1 MRKNFFL
8 LLWGLLFIITPLLA
22 QQKEGNEPIE
32 FVHANYLYS
41 TKKLG
46 RDVQILKGQVIVSH
60 KQTTIYC
67 DSAFIDRKANEMKG
81 FGDVRVIK
89 INQQDTVL
97 LYCDS
102 LRYNAN
108 EEVAYFNGNVRMIK
122 DTTRLFTSELKYDFR
137 EDKAYYDKWGK
148 IITRTDTLTSLHGYY
163 MPSQKALVFSKNV
176 ILRSQKYNIFT
187 DSLYHDIDKEVSFFF
202 GKTHIVGDSVDLFC
216 TRGSF
221 DHRRQKANIRSGA
234 QINFKEQQISAKNID
249 YDRNSGNVMARG
261 NVRIVDTVQKYT
273 LTGKIGKMNEKTK
286 HFLIAH
292 DAVLTQYREK
302 DTFWLRSDTIYSYMD
317 TVREEQDT
325 FVYRKVLAYHH
336 VKGFQRGLQVK
347 ADSAVYSMLDST
359 LFLYGSPVLWSDS
372 IQITGDFMELL
383 TLNGDPYK
391 LVVIGNAF
399 IVEHTLDDRFN
410 QIKGKNIE
418 IKFKKREL
426 REVEVQQ
433 EAQAIYFLFQDSVLM
448 GVNKMTCDTIRIF
461 IREKKVRS
469 ILAIGSPKGS
479 IIPPSQLTEEDTKL
493 NGFQW
498 LWFYR
503 PLKPEEIYIW
513 SKKD

>member
-1 MRKNFFL
+1 MRKNIILIL
-8 LLWGLLFIITPLLA
+8 LLLIASLLSLRA
-22 QQKEGNEPIE
+22 QEEQQKEPIE
-32 FVHANYLYS
+32 FIHSNYLYS

-46 RDVQILKGQVIVSH
+46 KEVQILKGQVIVAH

-67 DSAFIDRKANEMKG
+67 DSAYIDRKANEMKG

-102 LRYNAN
+102 LRYNADQ
-108 EEVAYFNGNVRMIK
+108 EIAYFNGNVRLIK
-122 DTTRLFTSELKYDFR
+122 DTTRLFTSELLYDFK
-137 EDKAYYDKWGK
+137 ENKAYYEKYGK
-148 IITRTDTLTSLHGYY
+148 IITHTDTLTSLRGYY
-163 MPSQKALVFSKNV
+163 MPDHKALVFSKNV
-176 ILRSQKYNIFT
+176 VLKSQKYNIYT
-187 DSLYHDIDKEVSFFF
+187 DSLYHDIDHEVSYFY
-202 GKTHIVGDSVDLFC
+202 GRTHIKGDSVDLYC

-221 DHRRQKANIRSGA
+221 DHRQQKANIRSGA
-234 QINFKEQQISAKNID
+234 QINFKEQKISADNID
-249 YDRNSGNVMARG
+249 YDRSSGVVTARG

-273 LTGKIGKMNEKTK
+273 LTGRTGKMNEKTK
-286 HFLIAH
+286 HFLISH
-292 DAVLTQYREK
+292 NAVLTQYRDK

-317 TVREEQDT
+317 TLYEDQDT
-325 FVYRKVLAYHH
+325 FIYRKVLAFHH
-336 VKGFQRGLQVK
+336 VKGFQRDLQVK

-391 LVVIGNAF
+391 LIVKGNAF

-418 IKFKKREL
+418 IKFKHREL
-426 REVEVQQ
+426 REVEVAE
-433 EAQAIYFLFQDSVLM
+433 EAEAIYFLFQDSVLM
-448 GVNKMTCDTIRIF
+448 GVNKMSCDTIRIF
-461 IREKKVRS
+461 IRDKKVRS
-469 ILAIGSPKGS
+469 ILAIGSPTGK
-479 IIPPSQLTEEDTKL
+479 IIPPSQLTESDEKL
-493 NGFQW
+493 DGFQW
-498 LWFYR
+498 LWYFR